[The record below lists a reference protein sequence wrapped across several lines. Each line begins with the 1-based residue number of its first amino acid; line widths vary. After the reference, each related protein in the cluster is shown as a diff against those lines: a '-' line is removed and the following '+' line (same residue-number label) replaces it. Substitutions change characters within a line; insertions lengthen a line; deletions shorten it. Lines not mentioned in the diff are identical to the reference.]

1 MDITKYKEGTNLNN
15 NEHNKRSGL
24 LNIGA
29 TCYINTLIQCLLSC
43 PVFRNFIL
51 SKDYFNRINNDT
63 DLYLIKELY
72 SIFESMWVDGN
83 SLNPK
88 RFLNTLR
95 VKFDYIEVNQQNDVH
110 EIFLLIIN
118 KLNEEIK
125 IDYNSINLD
134 MNFHNNSEN
143 GIEKLDNVC
152 KEKWFELFKN
162 EYSEL
167 SEIMYNHSI
176 SQIMC
181 GSCEYIHHNHE
192 ISCIMDIE
200 LSKLGNKTP
209 LKTCIQKHIEKIY
222 LNSNDDN
229 KWKCDKCNIYIK
241 SEKVIKYWNL
251 PEVLVICLK
260 RFGYDKKTNLMKKIN
275 TLIDIPTDN
284 LELSDFVISKNKYK
298 YKLNAVTCHIGNI
311 HSGHYYA
318 IINSNKSLNNPS
330 KCHLIDD
337 TSIKTISDKTFE
349 SHLNNAY
356 LLFFSKI

>member
-15 NEHNKRSGL
+15 NEHNKRTGL

-143 GIEKLDNVC
+143 GLEKLDNVC
-152 KEKWFELFKN
+152 KEKWFELLKN

-181 GSCEYIHHNHE
+181 GSCKHIHHNHE

-222 LNSNDDN
+222 LNSNDDD
-229 KWKCDKCNIYIK
+229 KWKCDKCNQSVK

-251 PEVLVICLK
+251 PPILSICLK
-260 RFGYDKKTNLMKKIN
+260 RFGYDKEKDMFIKIN
-275 TLIDIPTDN
+275 TLIDIPTEID
-284 LELSDFVISKNKYK
+284 LSDFVISKKKNN
-298 YKLNAVTCHIGNI
+298 YKLYAVSCHVGNI
-311 HSGHYYA
+311 RGGHYYSLV
-318 IINSNKSLNNPS
+318 NSKSWE
-330 KCHLIDD
+330 LIDD
-337 TSIKTISDKTFE
+337 TSIQFIDKATFE
-349 SHLNNAY
+349 NHLNNGY
-356 LLFFSKI
+356 LLFYSKV